1 MFLMSVLIDWYNVG
15 LCERGFGRK
24 IDIYE
29 WGFGRKIDLHEWGF
43 GSKIDLHEW
52 GFAGKIKKA
61 FVETIFF
68 KEYNMRYIK

>member
-43 GSKIDLHEW
+43 
-52 GFAGKIKKA
+52 AGKIKKA
-61 FVETIFF
+61 FVETMFF

>member
-1 MFLMSVLIDWYNVG
+1 MRFFLNSTMFLMSVLIDWYNVG

-43 GSKIDLHEW
+43 
-52 GFAGKIKKA
+52 AGKIKKA
-61 FVETIFF
+61 FVETMFF